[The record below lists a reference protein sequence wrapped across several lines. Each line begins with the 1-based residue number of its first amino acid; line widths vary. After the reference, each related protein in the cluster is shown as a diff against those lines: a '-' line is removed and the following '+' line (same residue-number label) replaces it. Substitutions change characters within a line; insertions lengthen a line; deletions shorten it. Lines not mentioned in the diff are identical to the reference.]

1 MRQKRI
7 GADSWIMGPFVSEGW
22 RLVHLHGE
30 TIQRRV
36 LFRDALMEILTLEVS
51 EVRRKQ
57 PAIALDTPLMA
68 QDFLGSHIHRH
79 HRRLFSKGHEGPFG
93 WWWQGFAPPSEIQ
106 HAN

>member
-1 MRQKRI
+1 ME
-7 GADSWIMGPFVSEGW
+7 PFVSECW

-30 TIQRRV
+30 TIQRRM

-57 PAIALDTPLMA
+57 PAIALDIPLMT
-68 QDFLGSHIHRH
+68 QDFLNSHIHRH